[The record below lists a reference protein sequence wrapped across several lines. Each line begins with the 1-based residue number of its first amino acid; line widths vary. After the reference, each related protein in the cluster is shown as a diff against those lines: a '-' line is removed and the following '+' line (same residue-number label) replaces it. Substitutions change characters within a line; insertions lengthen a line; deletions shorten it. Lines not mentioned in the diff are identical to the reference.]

1 MDEVRARMASY
12 GLVRPVEGRVV
23 AGVMAGVGRSL
34 GMDPWPARLVLTLV
48 LLVVPGSQLL
58 LYALLWYLMP
68 SEDAVVRS

>member
-1 MDEVRARMASY
+1 MDEVRARMALY